1 MTITEKT
8 TSEFCIQDIE
18 HFKRC
23 CKEVLRDGGNGCN
36 NIVVELPRQHGKTSL
51 AIMSALIALK
61 DGKSVLYVTKT
72 LAEASL
78 VSQRIIELLSFLKSG
93 YASQCRF
100 QMRIG
105 EGTLRIGA
113 FPSAFGDVRKRE
125 CFFCGATYNTVIFDE
140 CDEMLSE
147 DDERSLYF
155 CTGILKGDILRF
167 RGKDN
172 DAV

>member
-1 MTITEKT
+1 MAGEEE
-8 TSEFCIQDIE
+8 TSLD
-18 HFKRC
+18 KGC
-23 CKEVLRDGGNGCN
+23 CDEVSCDSGNGCN
-36 NIVVELPRQHGKTSL
+36 SIIVELPRQHGKTSL

-72 LAEASL
+72 HADASH
-78 VSQRIIELLSFLKSG
+78 VSQRIIELLSFLKSE

-100 QMRIG
+100 QMRSG

-125 CFFCGATYNTVIFDE
+125 CFFCGATYNTVIFDN
-140 CDEMLSE
+140 CDEMLSKE
-147 DDERSLYF
+147 DESSLYF

-167 RGKDN
+167 RDKE
-172 DAV
+172 